1 MTFRE
6 QMVPAQALVSVWA
19 QALAVASVPVLAVV
33 SVPVL
38 AVVLASVF
46 RPVRELASVRASA
59 KAELWKMEQNPSEQ
73 QAELSVR
80 AYADALLP
88 PAHGTPSMPRSS
100 GRQNSCQT
108 SPYNR

>member
-19 QALAVASVPVLAVV
+19 QAQASAVV

-59 KAELWKMEQNPSEQ
+59 KAEVWKTEQNPSEQ

-80 AYADALLP
+80 AYADAILP
-88 PAHGTPSMPRSS
+88 HAHGTPSMPRSS